1 MKTSIWYHTADRQPD
16 KDGHYLAY
24 RGWGMG
30 GKADGDCDHGYLY
43 YRVKDGKWYE
53 YEGAWRS
60 SFPDEVSFVYYWT
73 DADPVGW
80 VENDVPVAYRKKAKA
95 NPALEIAWKNVERA
109 VEQYEMIRALVGE
122 NAHDD

>member
-1 MKTSIWYHTADRQPD
+1 MRTSIWHRTEEKQPD
-16 KDGHYLAY
+16 KDGLYLTY

-30 GKADGDCDHGYLY
+30 GKRDGDCDHGYLY
-43 YRVKDGKWYE
+43 YRKRDDTWYE

-80 VENDVPVAYRKKAKA
+80 TDQDPPSIQLRKVKEGH
-95 NPALEIAWKNVERA
+95 NVALEDAWKKVQEAIDQYNVIKE
-109 VEQYEMIRALVGE
+109 LVR
-122 NAHDD
+122 